1 MDCIERQKDRED
13 FERVGSSTS
22 ETPAAFGLTVNAYR
36 CPNLGCRFIVSRL
49 PLPSHNRVKYLTLSS
64 GERRRRRSVLREV
77 RGTTRRQTAAE

>member
-22 ETPAAFGLTVNAYR
+22 ETPAAFGLTVAR
-36 CPNLGCRFIVSRL
+36 NLGCRFIVSRL